1 MIRRSASVVVG
12 PDADRA
18 ACRPALRRDAARTAT
33 APALRGFST
42 AASLVLGAL
51 ALVHEVVY
59 LATYGSA
66 GYASAMQAGGHG
78 RYWTAFILTV
88 LLVVG
93 SLTVATILQ
102 LVRLSRLA
110 TRMQAGGVDVLDQGL
125 GRLVNLT
132 LRRWLVIGAGTLC
145 AFAVQENVE
154 RIDLGSPLPGIAVVT
169 GENAIAVPVVIIVSV
184 AIAFVAA
191 LAAWRREVLLTRL
204 AAGRQSA
211 PPRRAPRF
219 LRPSVDE
226 RRPAWF
232 IAGSQNPVR
241 APPNPTRRHLVHA

>member
-1 MIRRSASVVVG
+1 MIRGSAAIDEG
-12 PDADRA
+12 PEADWAAYRRA
-18 ACRPALRRDAARTAT
+18 RRRGAARTAT
-33 APALRGFST
+33 APALRGFGT

-59 LATYGSA
+59 LATYGSV

-93 SLTVATILQ
+93 SLAVTTIRQ

-110 TRMQAGGVDVLDQGL
+110 TRMQSGGVDVLDQTL
-125 GRLVNLT
+125 GRLANLT
-132 LRRWLVIGAGTLC
+132 LRRWLVVGAGTLV
-145 AFAVQENVE
+145 AFVVQENVE
-154 RIDLGSPLPGIAVVT
+154 RIDLGSPWPGIAVIT
-169 GENAIAVPVVIIVSV
+169 GENAIAVPVIIIISV

-191 LAAWRREVLLTRL
+191 LASWRREVLLTRL

-219 LRPSVDE
+219 LRPPVDE
-226 RRPAWF
+226 RRPTSF
-232 IAGSQNPVR
+232 IAVRQNPVR
-241 APPNPTRRHLVHA
+241 APPAPTRRHLVSA

>member
-1 MIRRSASVVVG
+1 MIRGSVPVVMG

-18 ACRPALRRDAARTAT
+18 AHRRAVRRGAAKTAT

-42 AASLVLGAL
+42 AASLLLGAL

-93 SLTVATILQ
+93 SLAVTTIRQ

-110 TRMQAGGVDVLDQGL
+110 TTMQSGGVDVLDHSV
-125 GRLVNLT
+125 GRLANLM
-132 LRRWLVIGAGTLC
+132 LRKWLVVAAGTLV
-145 AFAVQENVE
+145 AFVVQENVE
-154 RIDLGSPLPGIAVVT
+154 RIDLGSPLPGIAVIA
-169 GENAIAVPVVIIVSV
+169 GENAIAVPVVITVSV

-219 LRPSVDE
+219 LRPPVDE
-226 RRPAWF
+226 RRPASF
-232 IAGSQNPVR
+232 IAGRQNPVR
-241 APPNPTRRHLVHA
+241 APPAPTRRHLVSA